1 MIPIVF
7 VETGRRPSKYLKN
20 NLIMLR
26 EKFPHEKIILITSAE
41 FAGEIRTP
49 NVEIVSEETLP
60 ESSLLNE
67 FESIQKNWSGLQK
80 NYWTNTT
87 KRFFVL
93 ARFLEARNLDKII
106 HLESDCVLL
115 NDKWVKRE
123 FELNDWGLKYP
134 KQHNSQGC
142 ASILLINKKLVF
154 NNFLKFVIRNWG
166 RGEITDM
173 DLLSEFVSYDSEA
186 KFLPS
191 ANNLSAE
198 NSNIYDGVSIGM
210 FFMGTDARNQRLPF
224 SARGIRSS
232 NPGTLSLNSP
242 SIRLSSRSVL
252 IYEDEGFRNLELN
265 NIHIHSKR
273 IPRNYKTLERRLVRE
288 ANCSRGK
295 IWKLGAFDRLIFTER
310 LVSFLYRRFSRR
322 NSFEFRLR

>member
-26 EKFPHEKIILITSAE
+26 EKFPQEKIILIMSEE
-41 FAGEIRTP
+41 FVREVRIS
-49 NVEIVSEETLP
+49 NIEIVSEETLP

-67 FESIQKNWSGLQK
+67 FEAIQKSWSGLQK
-80 NYWTNTT
+80 KYWTNTT

-93 ARFLEARNLDKII
+93 ARFLEARGLEKII

-142 ASILLINKKLVF
+142 ASILLINKKLTF
-154 NNFLKFVIRNWG
+154 NNFLKFIISNWG

-173 DLLSEFVSYDSEA
+173 DLLAEFIGYDSEA

-191 ANNLSAE
+191 ANNLNKES
-198 NSNIYDGVSIGM
+198 SNIYDGVSIGM

-224 SARGIRSS
+224 SARGISS
-232 NPGTLSLNSP
+232 SIPGSLSLNSP
-242 SIRLSSRSVL
+242 SIKLSSRSEL
-252 IYEDEGFRNLELN
+252 IYEDEGFMNLELN

-288 ANCSRGK
+288 ANSGRGK
-295 IWKLGAFDRLIFTER
+295 IWKLGAFDHLIFIER
-310 LVSFLYRRFSRR
+310 LVSFIYRRILRG

>member
-20 NLIMLR
+20 NLRILR
-26 EKFPHEKIILITSAE
+26 QKFPQEKIILIMSEE
-41 FAGEIRTP
+41 FVSKIIIP
-49 NVEIVSEETLP
+49 NVEIVFEETLP
-60 ESSLLNE
+60 KSSLLDE

-93 ARFLEARNLDKII
+93 ARFLEARYLDKII

-142 ASILLINKKLVF
+142 ASVLLINKKSVF
-154 NNFLKFVIRNWG
+154 NNFLRFIISNWAH
-166 RGEITDM
+166 GEITDM
-173 DLLSEFVSYDSEA
+173 DLLAEFVKFDSEA

-191 ANNLSAE
+191 ANNLRKES
-198 NSNIYDGVSIGM
+198 SNIYDGVSIGM

-224 SARGIRSS
+224 SARGIRGSS
-232 NPGTLSLNSP
+232 PGALRLDLP
-242 SIRLSSRSVL
+242 SIRLSSSGVL
-252 IYEDEGFRNLELN
+252 IYEEIGFLNLELN

-273 IPRNYKTLERRLVRE
+273 IPRNYKTLEKRLVRE
-288 ANCSRGK
+288 ANRSEDR
-295 IWKLGAFDRLIFTER
+295 IWKLGAFDRLVFMER
-310 LVSFLYRRFSRR
+310 LVSFIYRRVLRR